1 MKKGFTLI
9 ELLAVLVVIGI
20 VSAITMVSMNRIIKA
35 NKENAY
41 KTQVSFIE
49 KKAKEWSISH
59 NAEVLSKLENGTY
72 MVYLETLIND
82 GFIDNDKLIDP
93 ITGEEMVGCVRISY
107 NDELD
112 EYNYKYDSK
121 FCSRKVVVYFD
132 NNTRPTYSTMN
143 ASGDAIVSLN
153 DELLTKIGSAT
164 NIRCKNATVKMILN
178 GSVFSKLDLKVLEDN
193 AECRFYNDLSDLT
206 IPTDSKYYV
215 LLLANSSLT
224 TNLNIANN
232 SNIVLDMGVNTLT
245 MTGKTITNYGKLEVV
260 GGSLSLNQIKNYNEL
275 NIHDISIT
283 SPTSTIFSY
292 GGKVNIYGTTYIS
305 STATAWAPVIR
316 AKDGGLVTINSNNNP
331 SCTSTSTD
339 TTDGVCIYAQG
350 DGTTSNGN
358 IAVYIEEGNLYINKG
373 TYYGLQTSIYHK
385 GSGQTN
391 ILNAHVISGYK
402 TIFNSGTGN
411 VNICNTRVIG
421 PNKDLKIMST
431 GVINYDSNVMFNSNT
446 NIPVVEGDSSL
457 AVPGYTGDCLKK

>member
-82 GFIDNDKLIDP
+82 GYIDNDKLIDP

-121 FCSRKVVVYFD
+121 FCSRKVVVYYD
-132 NNTRPTYSTMN
+132 NNTHSTYSTIN
-143 ASGDAIVSLN
+143 ASGDAMVSLN
-153 DELLTKIGSAT
+153 DELLTKISSAT
-164 NIRCKNATVKMILN
+164 NIRCKNASVKMNLN
-178 GSVFSKLDLKVLEDN
+178 GSVFSKINIKVLEDN

-206 IPTDSKYYV
+206 IPTDGKYYV
-215 LLLANSSLT
+215 LLLANSSL
-224 TNLNIANN
+224 NAFLDIANN
-232 SNIVLDMGVNTLT
+232 SNIVLDMGGNTLT
-245 MTGKTITNYGKLEVV
+245 MTGKTITNYGKLEIL
-260 GGSLSLNQIKNYNEL
+260 GGGLDLNLIKNYNEL
-275 NIHDISIT
+275 NIHDAIVTAT
-283 SPTSTIFSY
+283 SSAVISY

-305 STATAWAPVIR
+305 STATAWAPVLRIR
-316 AKDGGLVTINSNNNP
+316 DGALVTINSNNSP
-331 SCTSTSTD
+331 SCTSASTD
-339 TTDGVCIYAQG
+339 TLNGVCIYAQG

-431 GVINYDSNVMFNSNT
+431 GVINYDSNVMFNANT